1 MNSIQKTM
9 SPARLDRTGHFR
21 AFTLIEM
28 LIAVTLV
35 LLMMVLFAEIFSLAA
50 DSMNLQRGIS
60 ENDQQVRTLT
70 TVLRNDLQKRT
81 FRNCVPFFPGE
92 SIDDEN
98 SSYSFGNRA
107 GYFYLSTNDPV
118 NGRDNV
124 LQFTIRSTERDG
136 DPNETPYFGAA
147 TTLPGNFLQNPNQP
161 EHDDGDISPNG
172 AMSSS
177 AAEVCY
183 FLRGDKLYRR
193 QLLLREPLPSSG
205 ATNPQPTRQIDG
217 ALYFGNSPVIYTG
230 EFLRDFDLSAIGSPS
245 GAILL
250 GVESLNNE
258 SATTLP
264 LGQSVN
270 RFGFSQVDGLS
281 REFGDSTGTFFI
293 GRFTH
298 EETSADNFKFPQSL
312 TEQQGG
318 GTLGNGIP
326 YDAVNTPVT
335 DARDIFGNA
344 VADGIVDEFEED
356 IPGAIAA
363 GTRRGEDLLLT
374 NVHEFTVK
382 VWDDRLQTFVPIA
395 HSLNDTAGI
404 PGDFNVARQ
413 LNSGYAPIGGSAAI
427 FDTWHQ
433 SYDRNGDS
441 EDANGNGTLDAGEDT
456 NSNGILDLNP
466 DLPPFLPMR
475 WDPLGVSGILPTTV
489 QSTNH
494 SSPDSHWAPATDYY
508 TEDANANGRL
518 DPGEDGTN
526 GFPANN
532 QLDGDII
539 FPRTE
544 DINYNGI
551 LDSGEDG
558 SVAGIPNNVGG
569 PRIDSLAAANSWGRS
584 FAYQCIQSGQ
594 SGPVG
599 SDEPNWSATLE
610 REENNVPAGTTPAR
624 WRAIPNR
631 VPLKAI
637 QVTVRFLHVQTNKM
651 RQITLVHSMTAN

>member
-1 MNSIQKTM
+1 MNNIQKNM
-9 SPARLDRTGHFR
+9 SAARLNRTSHFR

-50 DSMNLQRGIS
+50 NSMNLQRGIS

-81 FRNCVPFFPGE
+81 FRNCVPFFPDE

-107 GYFYLSTNDPV
+107 GYFYISINDPA

-147 TTLPGNFLQNPNQP
+147 AALPGNFLQNPNQP

-205 ATNPQPTRQIDG
+205 ATNPQPIRQSDG
-217 ALYFGNSPVIYTG
+217 AQYFGNAPVIYTG
-230 EFLRDFDLSAIGSPS
+230 EFLRDFDLSAIGSPT

-270 RFGFSQVDGLS
+270 RFGFNQVDGLS
-281 REFGDSTGTFFI
+281 REFGDSTGTFYL

-298 EETSADNFKFPQSL
+298 EETSADNFKFPQLL

-335 DARDIFGNA
+335 DARDIYGNA

-356 IPGAIAA
+356 IPGAIPA

-382 VWDDRLQTFVPIA
+382 VWDDRLQSFVPLA
-395 HSLNDTAGI
+395 HSQASAGI
-404 PGDFNVARQ
+404 DGHFNVNRQ
-413 LNSGYAPIGGSAAI
+413 LNSGYAPVGGSAAI

-441 EDANGNGTLDAGEDT
+441 EDTNGNATLDPGEDT
-456 NSNGILDLNP
+456 NSNGILDLNH
-466 DLPPFLPMR
+466 DWPPFLPMR
-475 WDPLGVSGILPTTV
+475 WDPADIPITGPPPTNT
-489 QSTNH
+489 
-494 SSPDSHWAPATDYY
+494 PGDSHWLPDESYAV
-508 TEDANANGRL
+508 
-518 DPGEDGTN
+518 
-526 GFPANN
+526 
-532 QLDGDII
+532 GDIV

-544 DINYNGI
+544 DLNYNNI
-551 LDSGEDG
+551 LDASEDI
-558 SVAGIPNNVGG
+558 GIPPGDSSTTGNGG
-569 PRIDSLAAANSWGRS
+569 KPDHNAAGNYLGRGFAYRCIEAGRS
-584 FAYQCIQSGQ
+584 GDLVS
-594 SGPVG
+594 
-599 SDEPNWSATLE
+599 EPAWRKTNTAEVYGTQNPGFPGEPPPTWETV
-610 REENNVPAGTTPAR
+610 ENL
-624 WRAIPNR
+624 

-651 RQITLVHSMTAN
+651 RQITLIHSMTAN

>member
-1 MNSIQKTM
+1 MNNIQKTI
-9 SPARLDRTGHFR
+9 SASRLARTSHLR

-35 LLMMVLFAEIFSLAA
+35 LLMMVLFAEIFGLAA

-107 GYFYLSTNDPV
+107 GYFYLSINDPV

-147 TTLPGNFLQNPNQP
+147 AALPGNFLQNPNQP

-217 ALYFGNSPVIYTG
+217 ARYFTNTPAIYTG
-230 EFLRDFDLSAIGSPS
+230 DFWAEFDLASVGTPS
-245 GAILL
+245 GAYLM
-250 GVESLNNE
+250 GTQSLNNE
-258 SATTLP
+258 TDRLEGMPILGVAITGSTP
-264 LGQSVN
+264 LGQSCF
-270 RFGFSQVDGLS
+270 RFGFDQTTGLS
-281 REFGDSTGTFFI
+281 REFGDSSGTFYL
-293 GRFTH
+293 GRFTQ
-298 EETSADNFKFPQSL
+298 EETSADNFDFPQSPV
-312 TEQQGG
+312 QQQSGG
-318 GTLGNGIP
+318 ILGNGNP
-326 YDAVNTPVT
+326 FDAVNTPVSDT
-335 DARDIFGNA
+335 RDIYGNA

-382 VWDDRLQTFVPIA
+382 VWDDRLQQFVPIA
-395 HSLNDTAGI
+395 HSLNDAGGI

-413 LNSGYAPIGGSAAI
+413 LNSGYAPVGGSAAI

-433 SYDRNGDS
+433 SYDRGGDGTDDFPPFLPMKWDPATTPLTGPPPTNTPGDPHWLPDELYAVGDIVFPRT
-441 EDANGNGTLDAGEDT
+441 EDVNYNNILDAGED
-456 NSNGILDLNP
+456 I
-466 DLPPFLPMR
+466 
-475 WDPLGVSGILPTTV
+475 
-489 QSTNH
+489 
-494 SSPDSHWAPATDYY
+494 
-508 TEDANANGRL
+508 
-518 DPGEDGTN
+518 
-526 GFPANN
+526 
-532 QLDGDII
+532 
-539 FPRTE
+539 
-544 DINYNGI
+544 
-551 LDSGEDG
+551 
-558 SVAGIPNNVGG
+558 GIPG
-569 PRIDSLAAANSWGRS
+569 D
-584 FAYQCIQSGQ
+584 
-594 SGPVG
+594 
-599 SDEPNWSATLE
+599 
-610 REENNVPAGTTPAR
+610 AGTTGNALIDHNAAVNYLGRGFAYRCIEAGRSGTSEPA
-624 WRAIPNR
+624 WRKTDTAQVYGIQNPGFPGEAPPTWETVENL

-651 RQITLVHSMTAN
+651 RQITLVHSMAE